1 MLCFN
6 PVSGAFEI
14 AGRIGTQTNAYLEIE
29 DEQGAV
35 VAYRNFSNWW
45 NHPWDTWDFGLLGS
59 WYPYSPGIYH
69 ALAKLTAGPFAVGSP
84 GGIISSDPL
93 SFEVREP
100 DTGEPS
106 EEAGLRVKICYRAE
120 RLVMN
125 WSCWRSMGTAM

>member
-45 NHPWDTWDFGLLGS
+45 NHPWDTWDLVY
-59 WYPYSPGIYH
+59 WVPGI
-69 ALAKLTAGPFAVGSP
+69 PIPQVSIMPSP
-84 GGIISSDPL
+84 S
-93 SFEVREP
+93 
-100 DTGEPS
+100 
-106 EEAGLRVKICYRAE
+106 
-120 RLVMN
+120 
-125 WSCWRSMGTAM
+125 